1 MAGQFD
7 AAAKHFTAAIE
18 NDPTDHVFFSNR
30 SACYASVG
38 KLNAAIEDAEKCVEL
53 KPDWD
58 KAHFRKAA
66 ALEASEKDAEAL
78 IALEVRKNPRAGLA
92 EPKLCRNRT
101 PRRSPLTTDNCVPQT
116 IFHAYT

>member
-53 KPDWD
+53 KPDWGKGYSRLGLALFKKGD
-58 KAHFRKAA
+58 LAGAQKAY
-66 ALEASEKDAEAL
+66 S
-78 IALEVRKNPRAGLA
+78 AGLA
-92 EPKLCRNRT
+92 CDPNNVQCNDAR
-101 PRRSPLTTDNCVPQT
+101 PRVMKAKYVNV
-116 IFHAYT
+116 I

>member
-18 NDPTDHVFFSNR
+18 HDPTDHVFFSNR

-53 KPDWD
+53 KPDWG
-58 KAHFRKAA
+58 KGYHRKGT
-66 ALEASEKDAEAL
+66 ALHKMRKFEDSMDAYAKG
-78 IALEVRKNPRAGLA
+78 LEVDPTNTAMKNGM
-92 EPKLCRNRT
+92 EEM
-101 PRRSPLTTDNCVPQT
+101 RRDFQAS
-116 IFHAYT
+116 